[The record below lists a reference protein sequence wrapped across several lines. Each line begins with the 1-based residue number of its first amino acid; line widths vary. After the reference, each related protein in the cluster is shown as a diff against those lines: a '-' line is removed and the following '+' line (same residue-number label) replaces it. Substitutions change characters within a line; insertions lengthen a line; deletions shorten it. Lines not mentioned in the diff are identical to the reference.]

1 MCEDPKGGIHQSD
14 LVSLAEGKLR
24 RLDPDTAQEERDKMD
39 DYQSIKKGNVF
50 EHIVQYGAVPDFVVV
65 RKCEMLTGQELTL
78 AQRLSLFGKEAWTG
92 QDALSCMNQLDA
104 DGKML
109 FGQLKK
115 EESRMKKA
123 IAFSENHSFGEF
135 VLENMAVEKK
145 LANGG
150 IVMEQAVVDQ
160 IQDRALETRRML
172 NHWYGID
179 DDPNVHVYWQVP
191 LEHSTT
197 MTKLFGV
204 LVDQLSGYEFNPDDE
219 ISIRGII
226 DMVIVDTLRK
236 TVKIVDLKYSVYA
249 TSWDYQ
255 YYAGYKFIQSSLYE
269 LLVEMNLSDKY
280 KLEYEPSDEYKLVY
294 EPFDFVVQ
302 SENIESPIRWIVPSR
317 KLIKFS
323 MMHGLS
329 RKHGSREF
337 PTVPTIMAQM
347 LHLQNTQDYRMH
359 PKFTAS
365 NQTGY
370 IE

>member
-1 MCEDPKGGIHQSD
+1 MPLTVCEDPKGGIHQSD

-78 AQRLSLFGKEAWTG
+78 AQRLSLLGKEAWTG
-92 QDALSCMNQLDA
+92 QDALNCMNQLDA
-104 DGKML
+104 EGKML

-135 VLENMAVEKK
+135 VLENMTIEKK

-160 IQDRALETRRML
+160 IEDRATETRRML
-172 NHWYGID
+172 NHWYKID

-191 LEHSTT
+191 LEHTTT
-197 MTKLFGV
+197 MANLFGV
-204 LVDQLSGYEFNPDDE
+204 LVDQLSYDYEFNPDDE
-219 ISIRGII
+219 ITIRGIL
-226 DMVIVDTLRK
+226 DMVIVNTVEK

-249 TSWDYQ
+249 TSWDYH

-269 LLVEMNLSDKY
+269 VLAEKNL
-280 KLEYEPSDEYKLVY
+280 SDEYKLVDS
-294 EPFDFVVQ
+294 PFDFVVQ
-302 SENIESPIRWIVPSR
+302 SENIESPIRWIVPSQKR
-317 KLIKFS
+317 LNFS

-359 PKFTAS
+359 PQFTA
-365 NQTGY
+365 NDQTGH
-370 IE
+370 IV

>member
-1 MCEDPKGGIHQSD
+1 MPLTVCEDPKGGIHQSD

-50 EHIVQYGAVPDFVVV
+50 EHIVQYGAIPNWVII
-65 RKCEMLTGQELTL
+65 RKQPMLSGQELTL
-78 AQRLSLFGKEAWTG
+78 AERITALDIPKWTG
-92 QDALSCMNQLDA
+92 QHVFECMNQLDA
-104 DGKML
+104 DNKVL
-109 FGQLKK
+109 FGQLRK

-123 IAFSENHSFGEF
+123 LDFSENVDFGNF
-135 VLENMAVEKK
+135 VLENIAIKRILDK
-145 LANGG
+145 GG
-150 IVMEQAVVDQ
+150 VVMEQAVIDQ

-172 NHWYGID
+172 NYWYGID

-197 MTKLFGV
+197 MAKLFGV

-219 ISIRGII
+219 ISIRGIL
-226 DMVIVDTLRK
+226 DMVIVNTLKK

-269 LLVEMNLSDKY
+269 VLVEKNLSDG
-280 KLEYEPSDEYKLVY
+280 YELVY

-302 SENIESPIRWIVPSR
+302 SENIESPIRWIVPSK

-359 PKFTAS
+359 PKFTA
-365 NQTGY
+365 NDQTGH
-370 IE
+370 IV